1 MLSALN
7 LRRFMPFSNAFW
19 ITAPVRAPVITCKVS
34 KADLCASLQP
44 SCSKPSAKMA
54 VKLATRCAMR
64 FKPTGPW

>member
-7 LRRFMPFSNAFW
+7 LRKFKPLSTAFC
-19 ITAPVRAPVITCKVS
+19 ITASVRAPVLICKVS
-34 KADLCASLQP
+34 NADLWTSLQP

-64 FKPTGPW
+64 FKPTGP